1 MEDCSN
7 DLANSVPEEKRA
19 DNSNDDQKY
28 SEKNCSICNDANV
41 DLFTCDSCAN
51 DDKSGEN
58 GDFPKFFCSWCVIKC
73 TKVGHKI
80 RNLKGQEPLVCSEHK
95 IVKTEYCQTCDV
107 PFCFKCLTDHGKHEF
122 SSLESRANS
131 LKTKVFEFLSEIE
144 TAEKPMRIQK
154 DALKEKIDEH
164 QIGQNE
170 LKNYLLEEWEQVR
183 EMLVKKIEKN
193 CQIGSED
200 LAKMELLINDT
211 VDQQRNLRR
220 LLSMSNAHLIQ
231 NFPAVEEKFLKAQ
244 KELTEMIVNRDLKSV
259 EISEMTKLFDHFKQE
274 MLTKMKSKVDYST
287 ANHFDP
293 CFVCTYIYNFLF
305 RVSFDGSSLEVQQF
319 HHNDNDERTCDLPK
333 SVPFDNV
340 PTKIFPIHSNDEKLR
355 ILVLTNNL
363 EAWLI
368 YPKRDTLELK
378 KAVYPPYSHFLWP
391 YREYSWREDDV
402 FCWSYWDESAK
413 VIRFTHSD
421 TFCIPCETMPYIK
434 MSSSYYYIL
443 CFVIGERIV
452 YVDVKQDEEY
462 EQFPIEFGSD
472 ISCFSNYLTLEIEV
486 LFLWSRKDKSVQ
498 LWSKT
503 DGKWQQAGDK
513 IYWNDED
520 KIYSASVNDD
530 HVFKLLPLI
539 KNPDDNA
546 ITEIFAIKRFY
557 E

>member
-1 MEDCSN
+1 
-7 DLANSVPEEKRA
+7 VPEEKRA

-28 SEKNCSICNDANV
+28 SEKNCSNCKDANV

-58 GDFPKFFCSWCVIKC
+58 GDFPKFFCSWCVIRC

-131 LKTKVFEFLSEIE
+131 LKTKVFEFLSELE
-144 TAEKPMRIQK
+144 AAEKPIRMQG
-154 DALKEKIDEH
+154 DELKEKIDEH

-170 LKNYLLEEWEQVR
+170 LRNYLLKEWEQVKA
-183 EMLVKKIEKN
+183 ELVKKVEEN

-211 VDQQRNLRR
+211 VDQQPNLRR

-244 KELTEMIVNRDLKSV
+244 KELTEMTSVTRDLKSV
-259 EISEMTKLFDHFKQE
+259 KNSEMAKLFDHFKRE
-274 MLTKMKSKVDYST
+274 MLTKMESKVDYSS
-287 ANHFDP
+287 A
-293 CFVCTYIYNFLF
+293 CFVCADDFDFVF
-305 RVSFDGSSLEVQQF
+305 RVSFDGKCLEVQQSDYI
-319 HHNDNDERTCDLPK
+319 DNDERTCDLTK

-340 PTKIFPIHSNDEKLR
+340 PTKIFPVHDNSFMSLR

-368 YPKRDTLELK
+368 DPRSLELK
-378 KAVYPPYSHFLWP
+378 KVPYPPNSHFLWP
-391 YREYSWREDDV
+391 YRVNWEDEDDV
-402 FCWSYWDESAK
+402 FYWSYWDESAK

-421 TFCIPCETMPYIK
+421 TLCIPCETLPFIK
-434 MSSSYYYIL
+434 MSSSVSYSL
-443 CFVIGERIV
+443 CFVIAQHV
-452 YVDVKQDEEY
+452 VLVDVKDEEF
-462 EQFPIEFGSD
+462 EQIPIQFGSD
-472 ISCFSNYLTLEIEV
+472 VSCISNDLTSEYEV
-486 LFLWSRKDKSVQ
+486 LFLWSRKDKFVQ
-498 LWSKT
+498 PWSKT
-503 DGKWQQAGDK
+503 DGKWQAGDK

-520 KIYSASVNDD
+520 KIYSASVND
-530 HVFKLLPLI
+530 HLFKLLPLV
-539 KNPDDNA
+539 KNSDDDA
-546 ITEIFAIKRFY
+546 IIEIFAIKNVD

>member
-259 EISEMTKLFDHFKQE
+259 EISEMAKIFDHFKQE
-274 MLTKMKSKVDYST
+274 ILTMMESKVECST
-287 ANHFDP
+287 ATNFER
-293 CFVCTYIYNFLF
+293 CFVCSDSYHFMF
-305 RVSFDGSSLEVQQF
+305 RVSFDGKCLEVQQF
-319 HHNDNDERTCDLPK
+319 LYDDNDEIMCDLRK

-340 PTKIFPIHSNDEKLR
+340 PTKIFPVHSNSDSLR
-355 ILVLTNNL
+355 ILVLSNNL

-368 YPKRDTLELK
+368 DPKSESLELK
-378 KAVYPPYSHFLWP
+378 KVPYPTNSQFLWP
-391 YREYSWREDDV
+391 YRVDSGY
-402 FCWSYWDESAK
+402 FCGLFYWTYWDESAK
-413 VIRFTHSD
+413 TIRFTHDD
-421 TFCIPCETMPYIK
+421 TFSIPCEVMPFTK
-434 MSSSYYYIL
+434 MSCSDYYLL
-443 CFVIGERIV
+443 CFVIAERV
-452 YVDVKQDEEY
+452 VLVNVRDNSY
-462 EQFPIEFGSD
+462 EQIPTEDGSD
-472 ISCFSNYLTLEIEV
+472 ISCVSTYEINR
-486 LFLWSRKDKSVQ
+486 LFFWRSKDKSVQ
-498 LWSKT
+498 PWFKT
-503 DGKWQQAGDK
+503 DGKWQRACDK
-513 IYWNDED
+513 VYWDDVE
-520 KIYSASVNDD
+520 KVYSTTGIGGKM
-530 HVFKLLPLI
+530 FEFLPLI
-539 KNPDDNA
+539 ENPDDNA
-546 ITEIFAIKRFY
+546 VTKVFAIKKVD